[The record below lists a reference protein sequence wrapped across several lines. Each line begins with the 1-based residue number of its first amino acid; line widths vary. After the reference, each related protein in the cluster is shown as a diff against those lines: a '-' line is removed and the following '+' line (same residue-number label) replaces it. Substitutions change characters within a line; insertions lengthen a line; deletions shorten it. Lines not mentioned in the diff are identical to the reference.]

1 MIQRLL
7 RFFQPVA
14 PTKPKSAADIAADDA
29 LAAKLPGRRF
39 SRSTRPVIRWIKGD
53 GLDDAVTRA
62 AIGQATRL
70 FGDAVDYCLCTQS
83 IEAPRAR
90 EILSWANQP
99 VEWWPVTE
107 NDNPE
112 LARILTEAG
121 CPPEAYGYWWKWF
134 PARVRPDGP
143 EWILDGDMVITRRP
157 DWFAA
162 WAHGKDP
169 VRVSQDDKSPPQ
181 ALYGR
186 HADRLRLKSKLYSG
200 LISLPPGCSY
210 MKAMSKV
217 FARYPLQS
225 GHDGRRDMCEQG
237 IVAATFQKL
246 RAKPIPLHE
255 FPFCRAFEDFIDY
268 GIQGDKG
275 KAWGYHFGHAFRR
288 ANLHFERLTADGVVF
303 SQKESGVLDT
313 VRWLGGF
320 SQWGTPG
327 WSMADGCALFILQCA
342 RTFAGLPI
350 LELGTSRGR
359 LTALLASLG
368 GTVTTVDHAE
378 RGASANLAGLPVRV
392 VQAEITHFLTHTDDT
407 FPLIVVDLHGN
418 SPDDWARYQEP
429 LCRRLAPGGTLL
441 INNVN
446 LHEIPE
452 WREETGVRWFI
463 NQLPPDWR
471 VEIYDQTPPGV
482 AKITRP

>member
-7 RFFQPVA
+7 RFFQTA
-14 PTKPKSAADIAADDA
+14 PPAKPKSAIDIAADDA

-39 SRSTRPVIRWIKGD
+39 SQGTRPVIRWIKGD
-53 GLDDAVTRA
+53 GLDDAITRA

-70 FGDAVDYCLCTQS
+70 FGDTVDYCLCTQG
-83 IEAPRAR
+83 IDAARAR
-90 EILSWANQP
+90 NILAWANQP

-107 NDNPE
+107 DDNPA
-112 LARILTEAG
+112 LAKILADAG
-121 CPPEAYGYWWKWF
+121 CQPEAYGYWWKWF
-134 PARVRPDGP
+134 PERVRPEAP
-143 EWILDGDMVITRRP
+143 EWILDGDMVITGRP
-157 DWFAA
+157 SWFSDWLR
-162 WAHGKDP
+162 GDDS
-169 VRVSQDDKSPPQ
+169 VRVSQDDKGTPEGM
-181 ALYGR
+181 YG
-186 HADRLRLKSKLYSG
+186 HYAKRLKLRKQLYSG
-200 LISLPPGCSY
+200 IISLPPRCLY
-210 MKAMSKV
+210 MKEMSRV
-217 FARYPLQS
+217 LTRFPLNS

-237 IVAATFQKL
+237 AVAATFQKL

-255 FPFCRAFEDFIDY
+255 FPFGRAFEDFIDY
-268 GIQGDKG
+268 GIKGDKG

-288 ANLHFERLTADGVVF
+288 PNPHFERLTAEGMVF
-303 SQKESGVLDT
+303 SQKESGVLDH

-327 WSMADGCALFILQCA
+327 WSMADGCALFILQSA
-342 RTFAGLPI
+342 RAFAGRPI

-359 LTALLASLG
+359 LTALLASVG
-368 GTVTTVDHAE
+368 ATVTSVDHAD
-378 RGASANLAGLPVRV
+378 RGAAANLAGLPVRV
-392 VQAEITHFLTHTDDT
+392 VQAEITHFLNHGSDT

-418 SPDDWARYQEP
+418 SPDDWARYHEP

-441 INNVN
+441 VHNVN

-452 WREETGVRWFI
+452 WREETGVRRFI
-463 NQLPPDWR
+463 NQLPPDWQ